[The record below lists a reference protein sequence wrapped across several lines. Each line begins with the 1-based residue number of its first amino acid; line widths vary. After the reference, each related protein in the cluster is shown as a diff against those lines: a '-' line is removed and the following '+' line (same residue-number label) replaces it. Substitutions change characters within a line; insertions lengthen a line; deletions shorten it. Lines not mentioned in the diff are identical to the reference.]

1 MRSRLLWYLFPRL
14 QDIFFI
20 SIFLAVLLLGN
31 RMLNMDG
38 DLPRH
43 ILVGQVIAQTQK
55 IPSTEPFAYPYQN
68 IPYVSHEWLSDL
80 LFFGIY
86 SLTGLAGTIIVSATL
101 LATAFYLL
109 FRTSVERFNLRIPLL
124 FLFLIGA
131 AATSIHW
138 IARPHLFSMLML
150 AIWLIL
156 TDRLARGERTSLWG
170 FPVLMVLWSNLHGEF
185 IAGILVLLAY
195 ISGWTWDFIFDR
207 QNADTFVGKKLWLA
221 LFFSTIAC
229 LFTPSGIQSWVS
241 LLGFVNNQYMMSR
254 MAESNPP
261 NFQRPEMRILLLLIA
276 FSIFLLGINK
286 KKIPT
291 GQAILLAGFT
301 VMSLISTRNAHL
313 YGMVA
318 AFVLAGTMQGAENAR
333 ALRHV
338 ETTFKRIESQLH
350 GFFFPIL
357 TTFILGM
364 LVITSKSLQSD
375 YIFKPSFFPV
385 DAIAWLKENPQEGRM
400 FNDLNWG
407 GYIALNL
414 WPGQSPF
421 IDSIADG
428 TIEAKTQGLLTRQ
441 YEAVVTLSGWRD
453 IFTRYNIKWVIV
465 EPQSQLAKMLQ
476 DNYRWNVLYQD
487 DVAIILRAPQ

>member
-1 MRSRLLWYLFPRL
+1 MRSNALSYLIPRV
-14 QDIFFI
+14 QDIFFF
-20 SIFLAVLLLGN
+20 SIFAAVLLLGN

-43 ILVGQVIAQTQK
+43 ILVGQVIAQTHK
-55 IPSTEPFAYPYQN
+55 IPTAEPFAYPYQN
-68 IPYVSHEWLSDL
+68 TPYVSHEWLSDL
-80 LFFGIY
+80 FLFKIF
-86 SLTGLAGTIIVSATL
+86 SLTGLAGTIVVSATI

-109 FRTSVERFNLRIPLL
+109 FRTSVARFNMRIPLIVL
-124 FLFLIGA
+124 FLLGV

-150 AIWLIL
+150 AIWLIM
-156 TDRLARGERTSLWG
+156 TDRLARGEQTPLWG

-195 ISGWTWDFIFDR
+195 SAGWTWDFIFDR
-207 QNADTFVGKKLWLA
+207 QNTDISVGKKLWLA
-221 LFFSTIAC
+221 LLLSTIAC
-229 LFTPSGIQSWVS
+229 LFTPSGIQSWFS

-261 NFQRPEMRILLLLIA
+261 NFQQPEMRILLLLIA
-276 FSIFLLGINK
+276 LSIFLLGINK
-286 KKIPT
+286 NKIPT

-318 AFVLAGTMQGAENAR
+318 AFVLAGTLQGAENTR

-338 ETTFKRIESQLH
+338 ETTFRTIESQLH
-350 GFFFPIL
+350 GILFPIL

-421 IDSIADG
+421 IDSIVDG
-428 TIEAKTQGLLTRQ
+428 TIEAKTQGMLTRQ
-441 YEAVVTLSGWRD
+441 YEAVVTLSGWQD
-453 IFTRYNIKWVIV
+453 IFSQYKIEWVIV
-465 EPQSQLAKMLQ
+465 EPQSQLAKVLQ
-476 DNYRWNVLYQD
+476 DNYHWNVLYQD